1 MKKKITVVLF
11 LLIAVVLGIA
21 GSKPPQ
27 DQPKRN
33 LKVLPKTISPEEL
46 DNVMDN
52 FKAALNVKCD
62 FCHAPRKDDPK
73 KMDFAS
79 DEKPEK
85 EITRDMMRMASKIN
99 KKFFHFKG
107 GKDADG
113 NAIIPPV
120 TGMTCHN
127 GQPHPATK

>member
-1 MKKKITVVLF
+1 MRKKITIVVF
-11 LLIAVVLGIA
+11 LTVAVVLGIA

-33 LKVLPKTISPEEL
+33 LKVLPKNISHDDL
-46 DNVMDN
+46 DAIMDQ

-62 FCHAPRKDDPK
+62 FCHSQRADDPK
-73 KMDFAS
+73 KLDFAS
-79 DEKPEK
+79 DAKPEK
-85 EITRDMMRMASKIN
+85 EIARDMLRMTAKIN

-113 NAIIPPV
+113 KTAVPPISC
-120 TGMTCHN
+120 MTCHN
-127 GQPHPATK
+127 GKPHPENK